1 MTYALI
7 EEGASYAEWQIACE
21 ALNKVPF
28 TAEDAEEGFDLIR
41 FAQVDQIALDRFT
54 TRFQDVAPEM
64 VVASLHARFNLVA
77 EAEEC
82 NIDLKS
88 SSPSVYAN
96 MLTGPLFPEDF
107 GVYRDTQH

>member
-1 MTYALI
+1 MSYALI
-7 EEGASYAEWQIACE
+7 EEGASYAEWQTACE
-21 ALNKVPF
+21 ALNKVPL
-28 TAEDAEEGFDLIR
+28 TTEDAEEGFELIR
-41 FAQVDQIALDRFT
+41 FAKVDQIALDRFT
-54 TRFQDVAPEM
+54 SRFQDVAPEM

-82 NIDLKS
+82 NIDLKAS
-88 SSPSVYAN
+88 RPSIYAN